1 MNGMSSSNHTHKLVK
16 SNCLLV
22 DPCEGVLLRPLPGA
36 HFEFIGKIDEFRPE
50 SEGGNP
56 RISLA
61 EASRRIGR
69 ERKTLDGWIE
79 KSLLRREH
87 GLKKI
92 NGRYLID
99 WPTFIGCLDRG
110 EIVPC
115 S

>member
-1 MNGMSSSNHTHKLVK
+1 MHSTNHAPRLVK
-16 SNCLLV
+16 SSCSLLI
-22 DPCEGVLLRPLPGA
+22 DPCAGAYVRPLPGT
-36 HFEFIGKIDEFRPE
+36 HFEFLGRLEEFRPE

-61 EASRRIGR
+61 EAARRIGR
-69 ERKTLDGWIE
+69 ERKTLYGWIE
-79 KSLLRREH
+79 KSWLRPEH

-99 WPTFIGCLDRG
+99 WPIFLDYFDRG
-110 EIVPC
+110 GIGPC

>member
-1 MNGMSSSNHTHKLVK
+1 LI
-16 SNCLLV
+16 
-22 DPCEGVLLRPLPGA
+22 DPCAGTYLRPLPVGS
-36 HFEFIGKIDEFRPE
+36 HFEFIGKLDEFRPE

-61 EASRRIGR
+61 DAARRIGR
-69 ERKTLDGWIE
+69 ERKTLYGWIE
-79 KSLLRREH
+79 KDCLRSEH

-92 NGRYLID
+92 NGRYLVD
-99 WPTFIGCLDRG
+99 WPTFMACLERG

>member
-1 MNGMSSSNHTHKLVK
+1 MPSRNHAPLLVK
-16 SNCLLV
+16 SNCLLL

-36 HFEFIGKIDEFRPE
+36 HFELVGKVEEFRPE

-56 RISLA
+56 RISLG
-61 EASRRIGR
+61 EAARRIGR
-69 ERKTLDGWIE
+69 ERKTLYGWIE
-79 KSLLRREH
+79 KSWLRAEH

-99 WPTFIGCLDRG
+99 WPIFLDCFDRG
-110 EIVPC
+110 GIGPC